1 MQQTSLIYVFNPEWQ
16 VLLCA
21 KKKTNSS
28 FTISLGKRNG
38 AGGKIEWDET
48 LLQSAKRELQEET
61 GIDLPESSFECVGI
75 NRLYYENKP
84 ERDQEAHVFVIKGYT
99 GEFQETEELLPQRFD
114 IDQIPYEKM
123 RDDDIHRM
131 PRMFAGEY
139 FEYVFHFSAEGKI
152 ASYSMLK

>member
-21 KKKTNSS
+21 KKKSNSG

-48 LLQSAKRELQEET
+48 LLQSAQRELEEET
-61 GIDLPESSFECVGI
+61 GIVVDEKEFQLVGI
-75 NRLYYENKP
+75 NTLYYENKP
-84 ERDQEAHVFVIKGYT
+84 ERDQEAHVFVIKEYAGD
-99 GEFQETEELLPQRFD
+99 FHETEELLPQRFD
-114 IDQIPYEKM
+114 VDKIPYEKM

-152 ASYSMLK
+152 ASHQKIK